1 MSNNNTS
8 YESNNI
14 SNNINTSQLG
24 PTTNLQLMFAKL
36 QMEQAETAKTQ
47 AMERMEMIQK
57 QQEEQKLC
65 SQYLNEARQL
75 QAETKNASG
84 GQTQMTAELAQYMD
98 QNSLTYDKTGNDL
111 WMSSDEW
118 DVAISSLTGHLE
130 QLGRSV
136 QQEMIYLQEYMGVYN
151 SYVQD
156 ANTQVN
162 NANQTLTSIAR
173 GQTMYG
179 EPENDMVYS
188 SGLLNADGGYMT
200 QSMYGGVG
208 TGLTMVTLLIGI
220 VFGCFMTLFV
230 QKMSKGKTKS

>member
-1 MSNNNTS
+1 
-8 YESNNI
+8 
-14 SNNINTSQLG
+14 
-24 PTTNLQLMFAKL
+24 
-36 QMEQAETAKTQ
+36 
-47 AMERMEMIQK
+47 
-57 QQEEQKLC
+57 
-65 SQYLNEARQL
+65 
-75 QAETKNASG
+75 
-84 GQTQMTAELAQYMD
+84 
-98 QNSLTYDKTGNDL
+98 
-111 WMSSDEW
+111 MSSDEW